1 MPLYYLVFLG
11 LLAALRRA
19 DETACATTGKSFAC
33 IGGACFSLPTPACG
47 RISSHLL
54 TVAALIGAPTVREGL
69 LQYTRLAK
77 RLPVIVQRNAWT
89 MAHER
94 YNTDWVEEMGVGVVV
109 RNFAT

>member
-1 MPLYYLVFLG
+1 
-11 LLAALRRA
+11 
-19 DETACATTGKSFAC
+19 
-33 IGGACFSLPTPACG
+33 
-47 RISSHLL
+47 
-54 TVAALIGAPTVREGL
+54 VREGL

>member
-1 MPLYYLVFLG
+1 M
-11 LLAALRRA
+11 
-19 DETACATTGKSFAC
+19 
-33 IGGACFSLPTPACG
+33 
-47 RISSHLL
+47 
-54 TVAALIGAPTVREGL
+54 REGL

-109 RNFAT
+109 RNFATELAGAVRAVLDPENYGRFRARAVELRNSAVYEIPDLLERILCNRPPQSDAAPRQYARYAGLSS